1 MMYETFVA
9 FAYLRH
15 DDKPPIE
22 VGYAT
27 SYDKAA
33 ELIRRWA
40 AVPSRTKNVAYFRVE
55 RRYYV

>member
-1 MMYETFVA
+1 MYEAFVA
-9 FAYLRH
+9 LACLRH
-15 DDKPPIE
+15 GDKPPIE

-33 ELIRRWA
+33 SLIREWA
-40 AVPSRTKNVAYFRVE
+40 AVPSRTRNIAYFKIE

>member
-1 MMYETFVA
+1 MYETFVA
-9 FAYLRH
+9 LAYLRH
-15 DDKPPIE
+15 GDKPPIE

-33 ELIRRWA
+33 DLIREWVK
-40 AVPSRTKNVAYFRVE
+40 VPSRTKNIAYFKVE

>member
-1 MMYETFVA
+1 MYETFVA
-9 FAYLRH
+9 LAYLRCG
-15 DDKPPIE
+15 DKSPIE

-33 ELIRRWA
+33 ELVREWA
-40 AVPSRTKNVAYFRVE
+40 AVPSRTRNVAYFKVE

>member
-1 MMYETFVA
+1 MYEAFVA
-9 FAYLRH
+9 LAYLRH

-22 VGYAT
+22 VGYAM

-33 ELIRRWA
+33 DLIRKWA
-40 AVPSRTKNVAYFRVE
+40 LIPSHVKDVSYFRVE

>member
-1 MMYETFVA
+1 MHETFVA
-9 FAYLRH
+9 LAYPRH
-15 DDKPPIE
+15 SDKPPTE

-33 ELIRRWA
+33 ELIRKWA
-40 AVPSRTKNVAYFRVE
+40 AVSSHTRNIAYFRAE

>member
-1 MMYETFVA
+1 MYETFVA
-9 FAYLRH
+9 LAYLCH
-15 DDKPPIE
+15 SDKPPIE

-33 ELIRRWA
+33 ELVRKWA
-40 AVPSRTKNVAYFRVE
+40 SVLSHTRNIAYFKVE